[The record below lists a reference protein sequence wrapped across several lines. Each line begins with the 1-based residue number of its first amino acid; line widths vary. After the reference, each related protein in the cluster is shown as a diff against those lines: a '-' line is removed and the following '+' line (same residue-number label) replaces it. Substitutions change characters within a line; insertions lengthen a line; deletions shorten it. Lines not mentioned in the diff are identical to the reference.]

1 MCSKAISLL
10 WAGHEARV
18 ESFGG
23 NQVLFPPSSP
33 PHCNCYCHQATVY
46 FDQLAETQ
54 LPVSKHGISIRLQT
68 AHHYVIQLDQ
78 LHVKVI

>member
-1 MCSKAISLL
+1 MLK
-10 WAGHEARV
+10 GHLPALGQPRGKRGECRWQSG
-18 ESFGG
+18 SFP
-23 NQVLFPPSSP
+23 NFLP
-33 PHCNCYCHQATVY
+33 PHCNDCHQATVY

-68 AHHYVIQLDQ
+68 AHQYVIQLDQ

>member
-1 MCSKAISLL
+1 MLEGHFPAVGRPRGKSGECWRQPGACISL
-10 WAGHEARV
+10 
-18 ESFGG
+18 
-23 NQVLFPPSSP
+23 VLT
-33 PHCNCYCHQATVY
+33 HTDNAYQATVY

-68 AHHYVIQLDQ
+68 AHQYVIQLDQ